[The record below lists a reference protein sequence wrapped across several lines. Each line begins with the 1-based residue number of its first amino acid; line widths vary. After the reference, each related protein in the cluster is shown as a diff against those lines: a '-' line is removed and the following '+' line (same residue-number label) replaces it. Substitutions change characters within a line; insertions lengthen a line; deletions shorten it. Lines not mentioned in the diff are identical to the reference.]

1 MTTDRLAE
9 MFARTR
15 AEGRPAVIP
24 FVPGGWPEPDST
36 VDIVLA
42 AIAGGADAMEIGVPF
57 SDPIG
62 DGVTNQMAYQHALE
76 QGVTLPAILD
86 AVRAIRAVDIR
97 VPLLLMGYC
106 NPLFAYGLDRFVHDA
121 AEAGVDGFIVVDL
134 PPDEAGELE
143 PLVRAA
149 GMHMV
154 YLLAPTS
161 DSDRIAIVARHASG
175 FIYCVSVT
183 GVTGSRTELSD
194 ELPAF
199 LDRVRQQT
207 DVPLAIGF
215 GISTREH
222 VDAVGKLADAAI
234 VGSAF
239 VQAVTSAPPA
249 GRPQAVRAYVEGIT
263 GRGASHTPG
272 TD

>member
-1 MTTDRLAE
+1 MTDRLAE

-24 FVPGGWPEPDST
+24 FVPGGWPEPDAT
-36 VDIVLA
+36 LEIVRA
-42 AIAGGADAMEIGVPF
+42 AVEGGADAFEIGVPF

-62 DGVTNQMAYQHALE
+62 DGVTNQVAYQQALG
-76 QGVTLPAILD
+76 QGVTPPAILD
-86 AVRAIRAVDIR
+86 AVRAIRRAGIR

-106 NPLFAYGLDRFVHDA
+106 NPLLAYGLNSFVHDA
-121 AEAGVDGFIVVDL
+121 AEAGVDGLIVVDM

-161 DSDRIAIVARHASG
+161 DSGRIAKIAQHASG

-183 GVTGSRTELSD
+183 GVTGTRTQLSD

-222 VDAVGKLADAAI
+222 VEAVGKLADAAI

-239 VQAVTSAPPA
+239 VQAVASAPRSE
-249 GRPQAVRAYVEGIT
+249 RPRAVRAYMEGIT
-263 GRGASHTPG
+263 GRGDRHTPG
-272 TD
+272 SE

>member
-1 MTTDRLAE
+1 MSTDRLAE

-24 FVPGGWPEPDST
+24 FVPGGWPEPDAT
-36 VDIVLA
+36 LDIVVA
-42 AIAGGADAMEIGVPF
+42 AIEGGADAMEIGVPF

-62 DGVTNQMAYQHALE
+62 DGVTNQVAYQHALD
-76 QGVTLPAILD
+76 QGVTLPAVLD
-86 AVRAIRAVDIR
+86 AVRAVRAAGVR

-106 NPLFAYGLDRFVHDA
+106 NPLFAYGVDRFVHDA
-121 AEAGVDGFIVVDL
+121 AEAGVDGLIVVDL
-134 PPDEAGELE
+134 PPDEAGVLE

-161 DSDRIAIVARHASG
+161 DSERIATVARHASG
-175 FIYCVSVT
+175 FIYCVSVA
-183 GVTGSRTELSD
+183 GVTGARTQLSD

-199 LDRVRQQT
+199 LERVRQQT
-207 DVPLAIGF
+207 DVPLAVGF

-222 VDAVGKLADAAI
+222 VEAVGELADAAVI
-234 VGSAF
+234 GSAF
-239 VQAVTSAPPA
+239 VQAVTSAPLA
-249 GRPQAVRAYVEGIT
+249 GRSHAVRTYVEGIT
-263 GRGASHTPG
+263 GRGERHTPG
-272 TD
+272 SE

>member
-1 MTTDRLAE
+1 MGDRIAE
-9 MFARTR
+9 MFERTR

-24 FVPGGWPEPDST
+24 FVPGGWPEPDAT
-36 VDIVLA
+36 LEIVQAAVD
-42 AIAGGADAMEIGVPF
+42 GGADAFEIGVPF

-62 DGVTNQMAYQHALE
+62 DGVTNQVAYQQALD
-76 QGVTLPAILD
+76 QGVTLPAVLD
-86 AVRAIRAVDIR
+86 MVRACRKAGIR

-106 NPLFAYGLDRFVHDA
+106 NPLSAYGLDGFVHDA
-121 AEAGVDGFIVVDL
+121 AEAGVDGLIVVDL
-134 PPDEAGELE
+134 PPDEAAELE
-143 PLVRAA
+143 PLVQAA

-161 DSDRIAIVARHASG
+161 DEERIAEIAKHASG

-183 GVTGSRTELSD
+183 GVTGARTQLSD
-194 ELPAF
+194 ELPVF

-207 DVPLAIGF
+207 EVPLAIGF

-222 VDAVGKLADAAI
+222 VEEVAKLADAAI

-239 VQAVTSAPPA
+239 VQAVASAPRA
-249 GRPQAVRAYVEGIT
+249 ERPQAVRTYMEGIT
-263 GRGASHTPG
+263 GRGDRHTPG
-272 TD
+272 KD

>member
-1 MTTDRLAE
+1 MSDRLAE

-24 FVPGGWPEPDST
+24 FVPGGWPEPDAT
-36 VDIVLA
+36 LDIVRA
-42 AIAGGADAMEIGVPF
+42 AVEGGADAMEIGIPF

-62 DGVTNQMAYQHALE
+62 DGVTNQVAYQQALD
-76 QGVTLPAILD
+76 QGVTPPAILD
-86 AVRAIRAVDIR
+86 AVRAIRAAGIR

-106 NPLFAYGLDRFVHDA
+106 NPLLAYGLDRFVHDA
-121 AEAGVDGFIVVDL
+121 AEAGIDGLIVVDL

-154 YLLAPTS
+154 YMLAPTS
-161 DSDRIAIVARHASG
+161 DSSRISEVTRHASG

-183 GVTGSRTELSD
+183 GVTGARSELSD

-199 LDRVRQQT
+199 LARVRQQT
-207 DVPLAIGF
+207 DRPAGDRLRHFGTRACRSSREAGGCSHRRQRIRARGGF
-215 GISTREH
+215 G
-222 VDAVGKLADAAI
+222 AASRA
-234 VGSAF
+234 SA
-239 VQAVTSAPPA
+239 SCA
-249 GRPQAVRAYVEGIT
+249 GIHGGDYRSWG
-263 GRGASHTPG
+263 
-272 TD
+272 

>member
-1 MTTDRLAE
+1 
-9 MFARTR
+9 
-15 AEGRPAVIP
+15 
-24 FVPGGWPEPDST
+24 
-36 VDIVLA
+36 
-42 AIAGGADAMEIGVPF
+42 
-57 SDPIG
+57 
-62 DGVTNQMAYQHALE
+62 
-76 QGVTLPAILD
+76 
-86 AVRAIRAVDIR
+86 
-97 VPLLLMGYC
+97 MGYC
-106 NPLFAYGLDRFVHDA
+106 NPLSAYGLDRFVHDA
-121 AEAGVDGFIVVDL
+121 AEAGIDGLIVVDL

-161 DSDRIAIVARHASG
+161 DEERIAEIAKHASG

-183 GVTGSRTELSD
+183 GVTGARTQLSD

-199 LDRVRQQT
+199 IERVRRHT

-222 VDAVGKLADAAI
+222 VEEVGELADAAI

-239 VQAVTSAPPA
+239 VQAVASAPRA
-249 GRPQAVRAYVEGIT
+249 ERPQAVRAYMEGIT
-263 GRGASHTPG
+263 GRGDRHIPG
-272 TD
+272 KE

>member
-1 MTTDRLAE
+1 MSDRLE
-9 MFARTR
+9 DMFERTR
-15 AEGRPAVIP
+15 AEGRPALIP
-24 FVPGGWPEPDST
+24 FVPGGWPEPDAT
-36 VDIVLA
+36 FEIVRA
-42 AIAGGADAMEIGVPF
+42 AVAGGADAFEIGIPF

-62 DGVTNQMAYQHALE
+62 DGVTNQVAYQQALD
-76 QGVTLPAILD
+76 QGVTPPAILD
-86 AVRAIRAVDIR
+86 TVRALRAAGIR

-106 NPLFAYGLDRFVHDA
+106 NPLSAYGLDSFVHDA
-121 AEAGVDGFIVVDL
+121 AEAGVDGLIVVDL
-134 PPDEAGELE
+134 PADEAGDLE

-161 DSDRIAIVARHASG
+161 DTGRIDAVARHASG

-183 GVTGSRTELSD
+183 GVTGARTELAE

-199 LDRVRQQT
+199 LARVRQQT

-222 VDAVGKLADAAI
+222 VEAVGKLADAAV

-239 VQAVTSAPPA
+239 VQAVASASPA
-249 GRPQAVRAYVEGIT
+249 ERPQAVRAYVEGIT
-263 GRGASHTPG
+263 GRGNGHTPG
-272 TD
+272 ND